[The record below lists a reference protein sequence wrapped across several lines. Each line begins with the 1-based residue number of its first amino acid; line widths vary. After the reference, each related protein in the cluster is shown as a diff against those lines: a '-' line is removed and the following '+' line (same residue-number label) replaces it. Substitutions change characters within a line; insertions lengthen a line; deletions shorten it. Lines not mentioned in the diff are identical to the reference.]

1 MAAASL
7 MASALLI
14 APPFGSAADITGED
28 GYTWKVEA
36 DNPEGRVTGS
46 AADGYTI
53 TLDKEKQSAQLQ
65 VVFPNLLEQAFS
77 LNTKYPILVDSY
89 GQGLNSLPQTER
101 SRKS

>member
-1 MAAASL
+1 MTRLKKALSVVAAASL

-46 AADGYTI
+46 AADGYTV

-65 VVFPNLLEQAFS
+65 VVPESAGTGVFAEHEN
-77 LNTKYPILVDSY
+77 ILFWWTAMD
-89 GQGLNSLPQTER
+89 R
-101 SRKS
+101 D